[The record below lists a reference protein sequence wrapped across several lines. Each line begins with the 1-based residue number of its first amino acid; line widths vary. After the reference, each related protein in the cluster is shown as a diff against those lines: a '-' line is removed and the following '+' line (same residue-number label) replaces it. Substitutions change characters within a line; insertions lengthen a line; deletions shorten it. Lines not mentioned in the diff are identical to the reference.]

1 MKANTS
7 IYIDP
12 DLKEDAQ
19 IIALKEGTSL
29 TDIIRKSLV
38 NYINQKAQKS

>member
-12 DLKEDAQ
+12 DVKQRLKIRAVKARRSVSEIVREVIDEY
-19 IIALKEGTSL
+19 LKS
-29 TDIIRKSLV
+29 K
-38 NYINQKAQKS
+38 K